1 MGLNNNIQTI
11 TTSLR
16 WDGLDYSRWDV
27 LAGTHKLHSINKL
40 HSIIYFSNLN
50 ILMMIIL
57 TRPGAGLPEEGG
69 VNEAHY
75 RINEPLW
82 CTTGRDRVSKELFD
96 DMQFITCDEQ
106 ESYGSEWQQEVCE
119 RAGINQHGM
128 DYVKAFWQRKGRVLA
143 RKTLN
148 RRRQNTNTA
157 MKRMFLGKQ

>member
-1 MGLNNNIQTI
+1 
-11 TTSLR
+11 LR
-16 WDGLDYSRWDV
+16 WDGIDYLRWDV
-27 LAGTHKLHSINKL
+27 LAGHTHSTHINFTPSINYTP
-40 HSIIYFSNLN
+40 SIYISNLN
-50 ILMMIIL
+50 ILLMMIIL
-57 TRPGAGLPEEGG
+57 RQGAGLPEEGG

-75 RINEPLW
+75 SINEHLW
-82 CTTGRDRVSKELFD
+82 CTTVRDRVSKELFD